1 MNTIKKLE
9 KTINDLERLIE
20 DAKKHLAELKTYK
33 KPNLRVMIPSPVAS
47 PKYRTL
53 RPEPHLKNYPLA
65 VAVEDWRKVPNEP
78 PVGYVYD
85 YTNLAPKYAS
95 PRMGYKLTKIHK

>member
-1 MNTIKKLE
+1 MNTIIKLE
-9 KTINDLERLIE
+9 KTINDLENLIN
-20 DAKKHLAELKTYK
+20 DAKKHLEELKSYK

-47 PKYRTL
+47 PKYITL

-65 VAVEDWRKVPNEP
+65 VPAKDWRNVPNEP
-78 PVGYVYD
+78 PKGYVYD